1 MIRAQLKKCKQMR
14 VRLWR
19 HIIQIKI
26 FHYTR
31 CNTPKCVTSLLGS
44 STGHCAQATLLCFS
58 KKSCSGWLAAG
69 NPVSNLTSPKFESQ
83 TFRTED
89 ERVTARP
96 TGYVIMYSEIKIT
109 QIQVTKQSTLLIYFM
124 QRRTTLRRTYQTVP
138 PNATSVTSDVE
149 TASSVVGGYSSPGSF
164 QVS

>member
-1 MIRAQLKKCKQMR
+1 MAPYNTN
-14 VRLWR
+14 
-19 HIIQIKI
+19 QIKI

-31 CNTPKCVTSLLGS
+31 CNMPKRVTTLLGP
-44 STGHCAQATLLCFS
+44 STGHCARATLLRFS
-58 KKSCSGWLAAG
+58 KKSCSEWRAVG
-69 NPVSNLTSPKFESQ
+69 NTVSNLTSPKFEPQ
-83 TFRTED
+83 TSRSED

-109 QIQVTKQSTLLIYFM
+109 QIQVTKHSTLLIYFM

-138 PNATSVTSDVE
+138 PNATSVMSVVE
-149 TASSVVGGYSSPGSF
+149 TASSLVGGSSSAGSF